1 MRLKKYLSCMFL
13 ITTVLLQGCG
23 LGGSTAPVIAFS
35 IKAQYKDYYAIIL
48 KIEKFAL
55 KENLK
60 ASGPR
65 QKEFLKALNKSIV
78 LKQLNLVLEMPNKFL
93 IIFTDDRPVSTSIW
107 IDDMRDDK
115 GLTIY
120 LHVYDDPDDCGI
132 CQRFQTE
139 IVDVLAKDYILAP
152 PPD

>member
-1 MRLKKYLSCMFL
+1 MKKYLICMVL
-13 ITTVLLQGCG
+13 ITSGLMQGCG
-23 LGGSTAPVIAFS
+23 LGGSTKPVIAFS
-35 IKAQYKDYYAIIL
+35 IKAEYKDYYAIIL

-65 QKEFLKALNKSIV
+65 QKEFLNALNNGVV
-78 LKQLNLVLEMPNKFL
+78 LKQPNMFSSMPDKFN
-93 IIFTDDRPVSTSIW
+93 IIFTDDRPVSISIW

-120 LHVYDDPDDCGI
+120 LHVYDEPDECGV
-132 CQRFQTE
+132 CQRFRTE
-139 IVDVLAKDYILAP
+139 IVDVLAKEYILAP